1 MEDDIFLQLSSLLD
15 GDNSSKKS
23 GNQGSYSSE
32 YGGNPDSTM
41 FVTDNMIYPDI
52 KPKKSTGG
60 RHNIVIIDDDFST
73 LDLMRIYLQRDFD
86 VETFDNPKNAI
97 FYLNGTI
104 PDMIFIDCYLDT
116 MATKK
121 VLGIIR
127 TYKEL
132 AGIPIIY
139 LAEPSEQAAIENKL
153 PEGVVDIISRPVSR
167 ADLQRMLDNYIVD
180 EPEEPEED
188 PDKTY

>member
-1 MEDDIFLQLSSLLD
+1 M
-15 GDNSSKKS
+15 
-23 GNQGSYSSE
+23 
-32 YGGNPDSTM
+32 
-41 FVTDNMIYPDI
+41 
-52 KPKKSTGG
+52 
-60 RHNIVIIDDDFST
+60 
-73 LDLMRIYLQRDFD
+73 
-86 VETFDNPKNAI
+86 ETFDNPKNAI

-139 LAEPSEQAAIENKL
+139 LAEPSEQAAIETKL

-167 ADLQRMLDNYIVD
+167 GDLQRMLDNYIKD

-188 PDKTY
+188 TDKIY

>member
-1 MEDDIFLQLSSLLD
+1 MEDDIFLQLSSLFD
-15 GDNSSKKS
+15 GDDSSKKS
-23 GNQGSYSSE
+23 NNQGSFSSE

-41 FVTDNMIYPDI
+41 FVTDSMIYPDI
-52 KPKKSTGG
+52 KPKKNSGG
-60 RHNIVIIDDDFST
+60 RRNIVIIDDDFST
-73 LDLMRIYLQRDFD
+73 LDLMKIYLQRDFD

-97 FYLNGTI
+97 FYLNGTV

-139 LAEPSEQAAIENKL
+139 LAEPSEQAAIESKL

-167 ADLQRMLDNYIVD
+167 GDLQRMLDNYIKD

-188 PDKTY
+188 NDKIY